1 MKVKPIYSKEF
12 DEGYDAYKQGPTPN
26 PYLAL
31 DDPIGVMEWA
41 HGYHTTQWE
50 MAGPDDRHT

>member
-1 MKVKPIYSKEF
+1 MKPIYSKEF

>member
-1 MKVKPIYSKEF
+1 MKPIYTKEF
-12 DEGYDAYKQGPTPN
+12 DEGYDACKRGADQN

-41 HGYHTTQWE
+41 HGHLTAMWE
-50 MAGPDDRHT
+50 MQEPS